1 MTFLTSCKNKQTPVS
16 FYHWKQSL
24 HLSDNE
30 LSLLQELNSQPLYVR
45 VFDIDFKD
53 KSQEPAFLS
62 ALTVTDEM
70 LPDIEIIP
78 CIYITNRSFRN
89 VDYISVDSLAH
100 QTSKMLNRVLHQNKI
115 TQCNELQIDCDW
127 SGETRSYFFT
137 YLKQLR
143 KYLPSDYLLSSTIRL
158 HQFKYPG
165 RTGVPP
171 VDKGSLM
178 VYNMGDFANKEAPN
192 SIYDLNILKQ
202 YLQGTKSYPLPL
214 DIAMPAF
221 NWALVFRFGK
231 AMKIIHQ
238 VEISKLDSENERF
251 KKMDQNRFVVLISG
265 YFQGLYLYK
274 GDELRVDAVSSAD
287 IEKGLQ
293 MFKKYTDVNP
303 KRILFYH
310 LNKNLTQQY
319 TYDDFKKFSAVFN

>member
-1 MTFLTSCKNKQTPVS
+1 MS

-24 HLSDNE
+24 HLSYNE
-30 LSLLQELNSQPLYVR
+30 RGLLQQLNNQPLYVR

-62 ALTVTDEM
+62 ALTVADDK
-70 LPDIEIIP
+70 LPDVEIIP

-89 VDYISVDSLAH
+89 VDYILVDSLAH
-100 QTSKMLNRVLHQNKI
+100 LTSERLSRVLEQNNI
-115 TQCNELQIDCDW
+115 TGCNELQIDCDW
-127 SGETRSYFFT
+127 SGETRSYFFA
-137 YLKQLR
+137 YLKQLHQ
-143 KYLPSDYLLSSTIRL
+143 YLPSGYLLSSTIRL

-202 YLQGTKSYPLPL
+202 YLQGTNSYPLPL

-238 VEISKLDSENERF
+238 VDISKLISDTERF
-251 KKMDQNRFVVLISG
+251 AKLDRNGFKVLKNG

-274 GDELRVDAVSSAD
+274 GDELRVEAVSATD
-287 IEKGLQ
+287 IEAGLQ
-293 MFKKYTDVNP
+293 MFKTYTDVNP
-303 KRILFYH
+303 ERILFYH